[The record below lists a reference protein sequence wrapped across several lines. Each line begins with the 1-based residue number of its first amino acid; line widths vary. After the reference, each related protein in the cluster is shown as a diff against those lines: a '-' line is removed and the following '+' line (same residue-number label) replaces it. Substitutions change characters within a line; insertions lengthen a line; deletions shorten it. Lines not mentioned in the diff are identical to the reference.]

1 MKYVDLTNQKFN
13 RLTVLER
20 DQNRCNRV
28 MWKCRCD
35 CGNIISVS
43 TNSLKSGNSKSCG
56 CYKLESFTK
65 ITTKHHL
72 SNTRIYNIWKDM
84 RKRCNNPNSSN
95 YKNYGG
101 RGITICDEWEN
112 NFMSFY
118 NWSMNNGYSDS
129 FSIDRINNDG
139 NYEPSNCRWVDRKTQ
154 NSNTRQNHFIT
165 YNGKT
170 LTITQWG
177 KEYNI
182 NPHLLRYRLNNGWSI
197 EKALTTPVK
206 R

>member
-20 DQNRCNRV
+20 DQKKCNRV

-84 RKRCNNPNSSN
+84 AVVELLFVMIGK
-95 YKNYGG
+95 
-101 RGITICDEWEN
+101 TILC
-112 NFMSFY
+112 
-118 NWSMNNGYSDS
+118 
-129 FSIDRINNDG
+129 
-139 NYEPSNCRWVDRKTQ
+139 
-154 NSNTRQNHFIT
+154 HFII
-165 YNGKT
+165 G
-170 LTITQWG
+170 L
-177 KEYNI
+177 
-182 NPHLLRYRLNNGWSI
+182 
-197 EKALTTPVK
+197 
-206 R
+206 